1 MRTRVAHD
9 QTITITH
16 AGSTHTAGYLFSV
29 APAAKSWTSISGIS
43 HQSGFYRY
51 LFHSSLHMCQFACW
65 KITNEPTFF
74 KRIRDNYIYAGKL
87 PKHHNGRSKT
97 GPNPQVIHNVD
108 KKVTYPSRAL
118 A

>member
-1 MRTRVAHD
+1 MIKPSR
-9 QTITITH
+9 
-16 AGSTHTAGYLFSV
+16 
-29 APAAKSWTSISGIS
+29 
-43 HQSGFYRY
+43 
-51 LFHSSLHMCQFACW
+51 LHMQAPRIRLAIYFPWLLRLRVGQASLESATNQAFIDIFSIRHCICANLLAG